1 MSNMNIKDISSEEL
15 KKMISSLKA
24 QGITNTSV
32 LDIISTIQRHI
43 FVEPALRGRAYD
55 FDALP
60 IGFNQ
65 TISSPYIVAKM
76 TQLLIETDNMKNVL
90 EIGTGCG
97 YQACILSKLFK
108 RVTTIER
115 IEPLY
120 LKTKALL
127 KSLNYKNISSIYGD
141 GFDGYKLNGPY
152 DAIIMTASPSIIPD
166 KLISQLKPN
175 GRMVLPLNVNGS
187 QKLYRVKNTKKGIFK
202 KEVDDVLFV
211 PMLQGTV

>member
-1 MSNMNIKDISSEEL
+1 MNSMNIKDISSEEL
-15 KKMISSLKA
+15 RKMISSLKT

-32 LDIISTIQRHI
+32 LDIMSTIQRHI
-43 FVEPALRGRAYD
+43 FMEPALRGRAYD

-76 TQLLIETDNMKNVL
+76 TQLLIETDSMKNVL

-97 YQACILSKLFK
+97 YQACILSKLFE
-108 RVTTIER
+108 RVTTVER
-115 IEPLY
+115 IKPLY

-141 GFDGYKLNGPY
+141 GFDGYKLNAPY

-211 PMLQGTV
+211 PMLQGII

>member
-1 MSNMNIKDISSEEL
+1 MSIKDISSEKL
-15 KKMISSLKA
+15 KKMISSLKE

-32 LDIISTIQRHI
+32 LDIMSTIQRDI
-43 FVEPALRGRAYD
+43 FIEPALRARAYD

-76 TQLLIETDNMKNVL
+76 SQLLIEADSMKNVL

-97 YQACILSKLFK
+97 YQACVLSKLFE

-120 LKTKALL
+120 LKTKNLL
-127 KSLNYKNISSIYGD
+127 KSLNYKNILSIYGD
-141 GFDGYKLNGPY
+141 GFDGYK
-152 DAIIMTASPSIIPD
+152 
-166 KLISQLKPN
+166 
-175 GRMVLPLNVNGS
+175 
-187 QKLYRVKNTKKGIFK
+187 
-202 KEVDDVLFV
+202 
-211 PMLQGTV
+211 